1 MITVFQNSKMSLLS
15 DTEDQLLK
23 QMQLHMESN
32 IIATFLDLCSVRN
45 PIFEALFF
53 INLNKNRLTR
63 ASKAMYE
70 QFADDGE
77 LLELENAEADW
88 YREFLWSEISQDE
101 ISQYIK
107 SL

>member
-1 MITVFQNSKMSLLS
+1 MSLFR
-15 DTEDQLLK
+15 DAEDQLLK
-23 QMQLHMESN
+23 QIRLHMESN
-32 IIATFLDLCSVRN
+32 IIATFLDPELCSVRN

-53 INLNKNRLTR
+53 IDLNKNRLTR

-70 QFADDGE
+70 QYADDGE

-101 ISQYIK
+101 ISQYIE